1 MASPDAVDRSQVKY
15 ALKQA
20 QEQAH
25 LVANELS
32 KYATKYADSA
42 ADGKLLSELTAD
54 IQLAEDHVCEVSMAS
69 DWRFHYLLYTQVQLA
84 PIEHAD
90 TWCSPCTD
98 VPVRPYSA
106 NALTFL
112 SRHSTYS
119 LILCGYYWH
128 LQVKQVRSTLEGNDL
143 KSAAVRARA

>member
-25 LVANELS
+25 SVANELS

-54 IQLAEDHVCEVSMAS
+54 IQLAEDHVREVYTAS
-69 DWRFHYLLYTQVQLA
+69 DYRFSYQPYTKVKLARRTRTLCVPSADESVQ
-84 PIEHAD
+84 P
-90 TWCSPCTD
+90 
-98 VPVRPYSA
+98 
-106 NALTFL
+106 
-112 SRHSTYS
+112 
-119 LILCGYYWH
+119 
-128 LQVKQVRSTLEGNDL
+128 
-143 KSAAVRARA
+143 